1 MSEPLYIAPGEA
13 QQLSRYLIGEECPD
27 ATVQHYATAVQKL
40 FAILTPDQQ
49 KVWDRMLKSRVYM
62 KLIDS
67 GLAVTYPQ
75 SPLRKRIFIMLT
87 LLESRPEFTQYF
99 LPQERSIW
107 YLIPLGFRA
116 GLSAVY
122 LVTGGLF
129 TKLSGICRI

>member
-1 MSEPLYIAPGEA
+1 MSELLYIAPGEA
-13 QQLSRYLIGEECPD
+13 LRLSRYLIGEDCPE
-27 ATVQHYATAVQKL
+27 ATVQHYTAAVQKL

-49 KVWDRMLKSRVYM
+49 KVWDRMLKSHIYM
-62 KLIDS
+62 KLIDA

-99 LPQERSIW
+99 LPQKRSIW

-122 LVTGGLF
+122 LVTGSIF
-129 TKLSGICRI
+129 TRISGISRI

>member
-1 MSEPLYIAPGEA
+1 MSESLYIAPGEA
-13 QQLSRYLIGEECPD
+13 QRLSRYLIGEDCPE
-27 ATVQHYATAVQKL
+27 ATVQHYAAAVQKL

-49 KVWDRMLKSRVYM
+49 KVWDRMLRSSLYM
-62 KLIDS
+62 KLIDG
-67 GLAVTYPQ
+67 GLAVTNPQ

-122 LVTGGLF
+122 LVSGGLF
-129 TKLSGICRI
+129 TKLSGISRI

>member
-13 QQLSRYLIGEECPD
+13 QKLSRYLIGEDCPE
-27 ATVQHYATAVQKL
+27 ATVQHYAAAVQKL

-49 KVWDRMLKSRVYM
+49 RVWDRMMRWPIYM

-87 LLESRPEFTQYF
+87 LLESRPEFTRYF

-107 YLIPLGFRA
+107 YLVPLSFRA

-122 LVTGGLF
+122 LIAGAVFTKVTGI
-129 TKLSGICRI
+129 SRI